1 MTKVACCCLL
11 AVALFAC
18 SKKSDEGGSAGGGGE
33 CGEAVNKGMDAVD
46 ANRKQQL
53 ADRIAAADTPE
64 KKERLEKGAERAGK
78 MAESLRPILTKHCNE
93 DKWSAESIACIGK
106 VTKREEIQQC
116 VQALPKDQAD
126 KVTQDVMQ
134 AMMGGMRM
142 RPPGAGG
149 QPSMMPHGG
158 MQQFDHPPMG
168 SAVPTGSGAPP
179 AGSAAPAPAGSAAPA
194 PAGSAATAPAGSA
207 TPATPT
213 KTDAP
218 KK

>member
-18 SKKSDEGGSAGGGGE
+18 SKKSDEGGSAGNSGGGE
-33 CGEAVNKGMDAVD
+33 CGDAVNKGMDAVD
-46 ANRKQQL
+46 ATRKQQL
-53 ADRIAAADTPE
+53 ADRIAAADTPD

-78 MAESLRPILTKHCNE
+78 MAEQLRPILTKHCNE
-93 DKWSAESIACIGK
+93 DKWSADSITCMSS
-106 VTKREEIQQC
+106 VTKREDIQAC
-116 VQALPKDQAD
+116 VQKLPKEQGD

-142 RPPGAGG
+142 RPPG
-149 QPSMMPHGG
+149 QMMPHGQTAP
-158 MQQFDHPPMG
+158 MAPMTDHPPMG
-168 SAVPTGSGAPP
+168 SAVPGG
-179 AGSAAPAPAGSAAPA
+179 GSAAPAPAPAGSGAPAGSAAPA
-194 PAGSAATAPAGSA
+194 PASPA